1 MLPGLRSRRRSSL
14 YNLARAPATKRAT
27 LLIALNNP
35 ELFCTSIK
43 YIPRCD
49 AWQVVHGLDN
59 AFRARVR
66 YATHSG
72 GQAVAEFAERIKP
85 RAQYVDEA
93 IELALASKWTEA
105 VQVNRGIMDRFGP
118 DEDTLNRLGK
128 AYTELG
134 QPENGID
141 AYKSTLKLNPV
152 NPIAVKNLA
161 KLQALRGGQ
170 PVPTSKAKVNVDAF
184 IEETGK
190 TALTALHL
198 HAEGD
203 PCSKVSGGDPV
214 KLIAA
219 GDTMN
224 VETARGIYLGHLEH
238 ALGRRLIKFLEGG
251 NRYSGAVASC
261 DAAGVKVIVRET
273 YQDPKF
279 FGRPSFPI
287 KKSGRDEFRPY
298 AKDSLLNRAAD
309 AEEAEGD
316 GEEA

>member
-1 MLPGLRSRRRSSL
+1 M
-14 YNLARAPATKRAT
+14 
-27 LLIALNNP
+27 
-35 ELFCTSIK
+35 
-43 YIPRCD
+43 
-49 AWQVVHGLDN
+49 
-59 AFRARVR
+59 
-66 YATHSG
+66 
-72 GQAVAEFAERIKP
+72 AEFAERIKP

-93 IELALASKWTEA
+93 IELALANRWVEA

-134 QPENGID
+134 QLTEATE
-141 AYKSTLKLNPV
+141 AYKGTLKMNPV
-152 NPIAVKNLA
+152 NPIAVKNLS

-170 PVPTSKAKVNVDAF
+170 PVPASKTKVDVDAF

-190 TALTALHL
+190 TSLTALHV

-203 PCSKVSGGDPV
+203 PCSKVAGGDPV
-214 KLIAA
+214 KLIVA

-224 VETARGIYLGHLEH
+224 VETARGVYLGHLEH

-251 NRYSGAVASC
+251 NRYSGAVAAC
-261 DAAGVKVIVRET
+261 EGGAVKIIVRET

-287 KKSGRDEFRPY
+287 KKGRDEFRPY
-298 AKDSLLNRAAD
+298 AKESLLTRNAD
-309 AEEAEGD
+309 VEETEED
-316 GEEA
+316 GEEPADDEDTRKEDIY

>member
-1 MLPGLRSRRRSSL
+1 M
-14 YNLARAPATKRAT
+14 
-27 LLIALNNP
+27 
-35 ELFCTSIK
+35 
-43 YIPRCD
+43 
-49 AWQVVHGLDN
+49 
-59 AFRARVR
+59 
-66 YATHSG
+66 
-72 GQAVAEFAERIKP
+72 AEFAERIKP

-93 IELALASKWTEA
+93 IELALANRWVEA

-134 QPENGID
+134 QLTEATD
-141 AYKSTLKLNPV
+141 AYKGTLKMNPV
-152 NPIAVKNLA
+152 NPIAAKNLS

-170 PVPTSKAKVNVDAF
+170 PVPTSKAKVDVDAF

-190 TALTALHL
+190 TSLTALHV

-203 PCSKVSGGDPV
+203 PCSKVAGGDPV
-214 KLIAA
+214 KLIVA

-224 VETARGIYLGHLEH
+224 VETSRGIYLGHLEH

-251 NRYSGAVASC
+251 NRYSGAVATC
-261 DAAGVKVIVRET
+261 DGGAVKIIVRET

-287 KKSGRDEFRPY
+287 KRGRDEFRPY
-298 AKDSLLNRAAD
+298 AKESLLTRNAD
-309 AEEAEGD
+309 VEETEED
-316 GEEA
+316 GEEPAEELDGMHTVESADDEVEVPEADEDSRKEDVY

>member
-1 MLPGLRSRRRSSL
+1 M
-14 YNLARAPATKRAT
+14 
-27 LLIALNNP
+27 
-35 ELFCTSIK
+35 
-43 YIPRCD
+43 
-49 AWQVVHGLDN
+49 
-59 AFRARVR
+59 
-66 YATHSG
+66 
-72 GQAVAEFAERIKP
+72 AEFAERIKP

-93 IELALASKWTEA
+93 IELALANRWVEA

-134 QPENGID
+134 QLTEATD
-141 AYKSTLKLNPV
+141 AYKGTLKMNPV
-152 NPIAVKNLA
+152 NPIAVKNLS

-170 PVPTSKAKVNVDAF
+170 PVPTSKAKVDVDAF

-190 TALTALHL
+190 TSLTALHV

-203 PCSKVSGGDPV
+203 PCSKVAGGDPV

-224 VETARGIYLGHLEH
+224 VETSRGIVLGHLEH

-251 NRYSGAVASC
+251 NRYSGAVATC
-261 DAAGVKVIVRET
+261 DGGAVKIIVRET

-287 KKSGRDEFRPY
+287 KRGRDEFRPY
-298 AKDSLLNRAAD
+298 AKESLLTRNAD
-309 AEEAEGD
+309 VEETEED
-316 GEEA
+316 GEEPAEELDGMHTVESAEDEVEVPEADEDSRKEDVY

>member
-1 MLPGLRSRRRSSL
+1 M
-14 YNLARAPATKRAT
+14 
-27 LLIALNNP
+27 
-35 ELFCTSIK
+35 
-43 YIPRCD
+43 
-49 AWQVVHGLDN
+49 
-59 AFRARVR
+59 
-66 YATHSG
+66 
-72 GQAVAEFAERIKP
+72 AEFAERIKP

-93 IELALASKWTEA
+93 IELALANRWVEA

-134 QPENGID
+134 QLNEAIE
-141 AYKSTLKLNPV
+141 AYKSTLKMNPV
-152 NPIAVKNLA
+152 NPIAVKNLS

-170 PVPTSKAKVNVDAF
+170 PVPTSKAKVDVDAF

-190 TALTALHL
+190 TALTALHV

-203 PCSKVSGGDPV
+203 PCSKVAGGDPV
-214 KLIAA
+214 KLMVA

-224 VETARGIYLGHLEH
+224 VETARGVYLGHLEH

-251 NRYSGAVASC
+251 NRYSGAVAAC
-261 DAAGVKVIVRET
+261 EGGAVKIIVRET

-287 KKSGRDEFRPY
+287 KRGREEFRPY
-298 AKDSLLNRAAD
+298 AKESLLTRNAD
-309 AEEAEGD
+309 VEEVEED
-316 GEEA
+316 GEEPAEELEGMHTVESAEDEVEVPEADEDTRKEDIY

>member
-1 MLPGLRSRRRSSL
+1 M
-14 YNLARAPATKRAT
+14 
-27 LLIALNNP
+27 
-35 ELFCTSIK
+35 
-43 YIPRCD
+43 
-49 AWQVVHGLDN
+49 
-59 AFRARVR
+59 
-66 YATHSG
+66 
-72 GQAVAEFAERIKP
+72 AEFAERIKP

-93 IELALASKWTEA
+93 IELALQNKWAEA

-134 QPENGID
+134 QHDEAVD
-141 AYKSTLKLNPV
+141 AYKSTLKVNPV
-152 NPIAVKNLA
+152 NPIAQKNLA

-170 PVPTSKAKVNVDAF
+170 PVPTSKAKVDVDAF

-190 TALTALHL
+190 TALTALHV
-198 HAEGD
+198 HTEGD

-214 KLIAA
+214 RLIVA

-224 VETARGIYLGHLEH
+224 VETARGITLGHLEH

-251 NRYSGAVASC
+251 NRYSGAVATC
-261 DAAGVKVIVRET
+261 EGGAVKIIVRET

-287 KKSGRDEFRPY
+287 KKGRDEFRPY
-298 AKDSLLNRAAD
+298 AKESLLTRSTET
-309 AEEAEGD
+309 EEVEED
-316 GEEA
+316 GEEPAEELDGMHTVESAEDEVDVPDADEDTRKEDIY

>member
-1 MLPGLRSRRRSSL
+1 M
-14 YNLARAPATKRAT
+14 
-27 LLIALNNP
+27 
-35 ELFCTSIK
+35 
-43 YIPRCD
+43 
-49 AWQVVHGLDN
+49 
-59 AFRARVR
+59 
-66 YATHSG
+66 
-72 GQAVAEFAERIKP
+72 AEFAERIKP

-93 IELALASKWTEA
+93 IELALANRWVEA

-134 QPENGID
+134 QLTEATD
-141 AYKSTLKLNPV
+141 AYKGTLKMNPV
-152 NPIAVKNLA
+152 NPIAVKNLS

-170 PVPTSKAKVNVDAF
+170 PVPTSRAKVDVDAF

-190 TALTALHL
+190 TSLTALHV

-203 PCSKVSGGDPV
+203 PCSKVAGGDPV
-214 KLIAA
+214 KLIVA

-224 VETARGIYLGHLEH
+224 VETSRGIYLGHLEH

-251 NRYSGAVASC
+251 NRYSGAVATC
-261 DAAGVKVIVRET
+261 DGGAVKIIVRET

-287 KKSGRDEFRPY
+287 KRGRDEFRPY
-298 AKDSLLNRAAD
+298 AKESLLTRNAD
-309 AEEAEGD
+309 VEETEED
-316 GEEA
+316 GEEPAEELDGMHTVESAEDEVEVPEADEDSRKEDVY

>member
-1 MLPGLRSRRRSSL
+1 L
-14 YNLARAPATKRAT
+14 
-27 LLIALNNP
+27 
-35 ELFCTSIK
+35 
-43 YIPRCD
+43 
-49 AWQVVHGLDN
+49 
-59 AFRARVR
+59 
-66 YATHSG
+66 
-72 GQAVAEFAERIKP
+72 AEFAERIKP

-93 IELALASKWTEA
+93 IELALANRWVEA

-134 QPENGID
+134 QLTEATD
-141 AYKSTLKLNPV
+141 AYKGTLKMNPV
-152 NPIAVKNLA
+152 NPIAVKNLS

-170 PVPTSKAKVNVDAF
+170 PVPTSKAKVDVDAF

-190 TALTALHL
+190 TSLTALHV

-203 PCSKVSGGDPV
+203 PCSKVAGGDSV
-214 KLIAA
+214 KLIVA

-224 VETARGIYLGHLEH
+224 IETSRGVYLGHLEH

-251 NRYSGAVASC
+251 NRYSGAVATC
-261 DAAGVKVIVRET
+261 DGGAVKIIVRET

-287 KKSGRDEFRPY
+287 KRGRDEFRPY
-298 AKDSLLNRAAD
+298 AKESLLTRNAD
-309 AEEAEGD
+309 VEETEED
-316 GEEA
+316 GEEPAEELDGMHTVESAEDEVEVPEADEDTRKEDIY

>member
-1 MLPGLRSRRRSSL
+1 M
-14 YNLARAPATKRAT
+14 
-27 LLIALNNP
+27 
-35 ELFCTSIK
+35 
-43 YIPRCD
+43 
-49 AWQVVHGLDN
+49 
-59 AFRARVR
+59 
-66 YATHSG
+66 
-72 GQAVAEFAERIKP
+72 AEFAERIKP

-93 IELALASKWTEA
+93 IELALANRWVEA

-134 QPENGID
+134 QLNDATE
-141 AYKSTLKLNPV
+141 AYKSTLKMNPV
-152 NPIAVKNLA
+152 NPIAVKNLS

-170 PVPTSKAKVNVDAF
+170 PVPTSKAKVDVDAF

-190 TALTALHL
+190 TSLTALHV

-203 PCSKVSGGDPV
+203 PCSKVAGGDPV

-224 VETARGIYLGHLEH
+224 VETSRGIVLGHLEH

-251 NRYSGAVASC
+251 NRYSGAVATC
-261 DAAGVKVIVRET
+261 DGGAVKIIVRET

-287 KKSGRDEFRPY
+287 KRGRDEFRPY
-298 AKDSLLNRAAD
+298 AKESLLTRNAD
-309 AEEAEGD
+309 VEETEED
-316 GEEA
+316 GEEPAEELDGMHTVESAEDEVEVPEADEDTRKEDIY

>member
-1 MLPGLRSRRRSSL
+1 M
-14 YNLARAPATKRAT
+14 
-27 LLIALNNP
+27 
-35 ELFCTSIK
+35 
-43 YIPRCD
+43 
-49 AWQVVHGLDN
+49 
-59 AFRARVR
+59 
-66 YATHSG
+66 
-72 GQAVAEFAERIKP
+72 AEFAERIKP

-93 IELALASKWTEA
+93 IELALASRWVEA

-134 QPENGID
+134 KLED
-141 AYKSTLKLNPV
+141 AVEAYKGTLKMNPV

-161 KLQALRGGQ
+161 KLQASRVGGH
-170 PVPTSKAKVNVDAF
+170 PVPSSKTRVDVDAF

-190 TALTALHL
+190 TSLTALHV
-198 HAEGD
+198 HDDGD
-203 PCSKVSGGDPV
+203 PCSKVAGGDPV

-219 GDTMN
+219 GDTLN
-224 VETARGIYLGHLEH
+224 VETARGVALGHLEH

-251 NRYSGAVASC
+251 NRYSGAVATC
-261 DAAGVKVIVRET
+261 EGGAVRIIVRET

-287 KKSGRDEFRPY
+287 KKVGRDEFRPY

-309 AEEAEGD
+309 AEEPEEDGDEPAEELD
-316 GEEA
+316 GMHTVESAEDDVEVPEADDDSRKEDIY

>member
-1 MLPGLRSRRRSSL
+1 
-14 YNLARAPATKRAT
+14 
-27 LLIALNNP
+27 
-35 ELFCTSIK
+35 
-43 YIPRCD
+43 
-49 AWQVVHGLDN
+49 
-59 AFRARVR
+59 
-66 YATHSG
+66 
-72 GQAVAEFAERIKP
+72 VAEFAERIKP

-93 IELALASKWTEA
+93 IELALANRWVEA

-134 QPENGID
+134 QRDEAVE
-141 AYKSTLKLNPV
+141 AYKGTLKLNPV
-152 NPIAVKNLA
+152 NPIAAKNLS
-161 KLQALRGGQ
+161 KLQALRGG
-170 PVPTSKAKVNVDAF
+170 PPAPTSRAKVDVDAF

-190 TALTALHL
+190 TSLTALHV

-203 PCSKVSGGDPV
+203 PCSKVAGGDPV
-214 KLIAA
+214 KLIVA

-251 NRYSGAVASC
+251 NKYSGAVATC
-261 DAAGVKVIVRET
+261 EGGAVKIIVRET

-287 KKSGRDEFRPY
+287 KKAGRDEFRPY
-298 AKDSLLNRAAD
+298 AKESLLTRAAD
-309 AEEAEGD
+309 ADDSDEESEEPAEELD
-316 GEEA
+316 GMHTVESAEDEVEVPESDEDTRKEDVY

>member
-1 MLPGLRSRRRSSL
+1 M
-14 YNLARAPATKRAT
+14 
-27 LLIALNNP
+27 
-35 ELFCTSIK
+35 
-43 YIPRCD
+43 
-49 AWQVVHGLDN
+49 
-59 AFRARVR
+59 
-66 YATHSG
+66 
-72 GQAVAEFAERIKP
+72 AEFAERIKP

-93 IELALASKWTEA
+93 IELALASRWAEA

-134 QPENGID
+134 QLNEAIE
-141 AYKSTLKLNPV
+141 AYQSTLRMNPV
-152 NPIAVKNLA
+152 NPIALKNLS

-170 PVPTSKAKVNVDAF
+170 PVPTSKAKVDVDAF

-190 TALTALHL
+190 TSLTALHV

-203 PCSKVSGGDPV
+203 PCSKVAGGDPV
-214 KLIAA
+214 KLIVA

-224 VETARGIYLGHLEH
+224 VETARGVYLGHLEH

-251 NRYSGAVASC
+251 NRYSGAVATC
-261 DAAGVKVIVRET
+261 EGGAVKIIVRET

-287 KKSGRDEFRPY
+287 KRGRDEFRPY
-298 AKDSLLNRAAD
+298 AKESLLTRNAD
-309 AEEAEGD
+309 VEEAEED
-316 GEEA
+316 GEEPAEELDGMHTVESAEDDVEVPEPDEDTRKEDIY

>member
-1 MLPGLRSRRRSSL
+1 M
-14 YNLARAPATKRAT
+14 
-27 LLIALNNP
+27 
-35 ELFCTSIK
+35 
-43 YIPRCD
+43 
-49 AWQVVHGLDN
+49 
-59 AFRARVR
+59 
-66 YATHSG
+66 
-72 GQAVAEFAERIKP
+72 AEFAERIKP

-93 IELALASKWTEA
+93 IELALANRWVEA

-134 QPENGID
+134 QLNDATE
-141 AYKSTLKLNPV
+141 AYKSTLKMNPV
-152 NPIAVKNLA
+152 NPIAVKNLS

-170 PVPTSKAKVNVDAF
+170 PVPTSKAKVDVDAF

-190 TALTALHL
+190 TSLTALHV

-203 PCSKVSGGDPV
+203 PCSKVAGGDPV
-214 KLIAA
+214 KLIVA

-224 VETARGIYLGHLEH
+224 VETSRGIVLGHLEH

-251 NRYSGAVASC
+251 NRYSGAVATC
-261 DAAGVKVIVRET
+261 DGGAVKIIVRET

-287 KKSGRDEFRPY
+287 KRGRDEFRPY
-298 AKDSLLNRAAD
+298 AKESLLTRNAD
-309 AEEAEGD
+309 VEETEED
-316 GEEA
+316 GEEPAEELDGMHTVESAEDEVEVPEADEDTRKEDIY

>member
-1 MLPGLRSRRRSSL
+1 M
-14 YNLARAPATKRAT
+14 
-27 LLIALNNP
+27 
-35 ELFCTSIK
+35 
-43 YIPRCD
+43 
-49 AWQVVHGLDN
+49 
-59 AFRARVR
+59 
-66 YATHSG
+66 
-72 GQAVAEFAERIKP
+72 AEFAERIKP

-93 IELALASKWTEA
+93 IELALASRWVEA

-134 QPENGID
+134 QLTEATD
-141 AYKSTLKLNPV
+141 AYKGTLKMNPV
-152 NPIAVKNLA
+152 NPIAVKNLS

-170 PVPTSKAKVNVDAF
+170 PVPTSKAKVDVDAF

-190 TALTALHL
+190 TSLTALHV

-203 PCSKVSGGDPV
+203 PCSKVAGGDPV
-214 KLIAA
+214 KLIVA

-224 VETARGIYLGHLEH
+224 VETSRGIYLGHLEH

-251 NRYSGAVASC
+251 NRYSGAVATC
-261 DAAGVKVIVRET
+261 DGGAVKIIVRET

-287 KKSGRDEFRPY
+287 KRGRDEFRPY
-298 AKDSLLNRAAD
+298 AKESLLTRNAD
-309 AEEAEGD
+309 VEETEED
-316 GEEA
+316 GEEPAEELDGMHTVESAEDEVEVPEADEDSRKEDVY

>member
-1 MLPGLRSRRRSSL
+1 L
-14 YNLARAPATKRAT
+14 
-27 LLIALNNP
+27 
-35 ELFCTSIK
+35 
-43 YIPRCD
+43 
-49 AWQVVHGLDN
+49 
-59 AFRARVR
+59 
-66 YATHSG
+66 
-72 GQAVAEFAERIKP
+72 AEFAERIKP

-93 IELALASKWTEA
+93 IELALQSKWAEA

-134 QPENGID
+134 QLDDGVD

-152 NPIAVKNLA
+152 NPIAQKNLA
-161 KLQALRGGQ
+161 KLQGLRGGQ
-170 PVPTSKAKVNVDAF
+170 SVPTSKAKVDVDAF

-190 TALTALHL
+190 TALTALHV

-203 PCSKVSGGDPV
+203 PCSKVAGGDPV
-214 KLIAA
+214 KLIVA

-224 VETARGIYLGHLEH
+224 VETSRGIALGHLEH

-251 NRYSGAVASC
+251 NRYSGAVATC
-261 DAAGVKVIVRET
+261 EGGAIRIIVRET

-287 KKSGRDEFRPY
+287 KKGREEFRPY
-298 AKDSLLNRAAD
+298 AKESLLNRSAD
-309 AEEAEGD
+309 AEEVEED
-316 GEEA
+316 GEEPAEELDGMHTVESAEDEVDVPDVDEDTRKEDVY